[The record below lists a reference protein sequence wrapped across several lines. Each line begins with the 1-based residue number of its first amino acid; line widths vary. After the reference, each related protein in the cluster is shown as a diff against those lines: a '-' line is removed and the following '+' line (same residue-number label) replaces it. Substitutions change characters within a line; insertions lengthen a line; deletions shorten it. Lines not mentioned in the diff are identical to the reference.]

1 MKGDALRSTS
11 KATIRGSY
19 SYLCTFK
26 LYLHIKIP
34 IPMQS
39 KKYIALGLILAISV
53 LCSCREF
60 NSYPTPLKEAERLM
74 DLYPDSALKILENEI
89 NTEELSEKQYA
100 DWCLFLTQARDKEY
114 VEHETD
120 SLIKIAVD
128 YFEKGSDVN
137 RQMLAYYYL
146 GRVSQDL
153 GNAPQAQANYIKALE
168 VGHSSNNYPLL
179 ARINSNLGM
188 LYTYQDMPKDAIPYL
203 NNAYNMLQLNDT
215 ISQSYILRNL
225 GRTYTLLEELDSAI
239 YFYNQALQYIDDI
252 DRSFVL
258 SEIGRVYCEKKDYLN
273 AYNYAQKA
281 LNSIKDTTK
290 VHPIYLTSGAIYYYL
305 HNPDSA
311 RFFLNKSLDSEK
323 IETQTA
329 AYYYLYK
336 LAKDNKEWE
345 EYACLQEKYDDMH
358 NSFLKATYMETMVK
372 MNQLYNF
379 QLKENEISKAKMNQ
393 SITKKNNTILI
404 LTLIILI
411 VCILYHSLYQ
421 RAIRSEKWKIQE
433 ELMSSFSNRA
443 IKETEEQINE
453 NIQRIDEL
461 KKLLQSKS
469 LTKYNEIYILEKKLL
484 EYENKRINRVMEDK
498 KELKETFNTSE
509 LYVKFHSEVK
519 ITEDD
524 KQALRELLNKT
535 YPQFFPSLYDMCSD
549 ITEEELWICY
559 YLKAGISAK
568 RISDIM
574 FQSKQSITNKRRKI
588 ATKIFG
594 EESSPK
600 LLDEIISSL

>member
-1 MKGDALRSTS
+1 
-11 KATIRGSY
+11 
-19 SYLCTFK
+19 
-26 LYLHIKIP
+26 
-34 IPMQS
+34 MQS